1 MRREVALVTGAAGE
15 MGQAL
20 IARLAR
26 AGNTDILAVDL
37 TPTPDETRQ
46 LCHLAIA
53 GDILDEKLLSR
64 LVSQYAI
71 PVVYHLAALLSTRAE
86 FTPEAAHRV
95 NVDGTL
101 GLLRLAAEQARW
113 LGRPVRFVFP
123 SSVAVYGLPDL
134 ATKQSAGAVKEE
146 DWTMPATMYGCNKL
160 YCEHLG
166 RYFAHHYGQLGEASS
181 GGRVDFRALRFPG
194 LISAFT
200 LPSGGTSDYAPEMI
214 HAAARGQAYACFVR
228 PDTRMPFMAMPDA
241 IRALL
246 ALEAAPRECLT
257 RSAYNVASFS
267 PTAGQILA
275 RVEREFG
282 EVRVSFEPDVRRQ
295 AIVDSWPADQDD
307 ARARQDWGWSPEYD
321 EARAFAE
328 YLFPTIRLRYGRA
341 QA

>member
-1 MRREVALVTGAAGE
+1 
-15 MGQAL
+15 
-20 IARLAR
+20 
-26 AGNTDILAVDL
+26 
-37 TPTPDETRQ
+37 
-46 LCHLAIA
+46 
-53 GDILDEKLLSR
+53 
-64 LVSQYAI
+64 
-71 PVVYHLAALLSTRAE
+71 
-86 FTPEAAHRV
+86 
-95 NVDGTL
+95 
-101 GLLRLAAEQARW
+101 
-113 LGRPVRFVFP
+113 
-123 SSVAVYGLPDL
+123 
-134 ATKQSAGAVKEE
+134 VKEE

-246 ALEAAPRECLT
+246 ALEAAPRERLT

-267 PTAGQILA
+267 PTAGQILD

-282 EVRVSFEPDVRRQ
+282 EVRVSFEPDLRRQ

-307 ARARQDWGWSPEYD
+307 TRARQDWGWSPEYD
-321 EARAFAE
+321 EARAFAD
-328 YLFPTIRLRYGRA
+328 YLFPTIRLRYGQARA
-341 QA
+341 